1 MIELEKLRQL
11 LVEYFNIGDSYAY
24 WLTRVKEAFAYG
36 TVTLDDFEEFA
47 EESIDDIIEFIQK
60 KMEGEKS

>member
-1 MIELEKLRQL
+1 MLEIEKLRQL
-11 LVEYFNIGDSYAY
+11 LTEYFNIGDSYAY

-36 TVTLDDFEEFA
+36 TVALDDFEEFT
-47 EESIDDIIEFIQK
+47 EESVDDIIEFIQK

>member
-36 TVTLDDFEEFA
+36 TVALDDFEEFT
-47 EESIDDIIEFIQK
+47 EESINDIIEFIQK
-60 KMEGEKS
+60 KMEGEKI

>member
-1 MIELEKLRQL
+1 MLELDKLRQL
-11 LVEYFNIGDSYAY
+11 LTEYFNIGDSYAH

-36 TVTLDDFEEFA
+36 TVTLDDFEEFT

>member
-36 TVTLDDFEEFA
+36 TVTLDDFEEFT

>member
-1 MIELEKLRQL
+1 MLELDKLRQL
-11 LVEYFNIGDSYAY
+11 LTEYFNIGDSYAY

-36 TVTLDDFEEFA
+36 TVTLDDFEEFT

-60 KMEGEKS
+60 KMEGEKI

>member
-1 MIELEKLRQL
+1 MLELDKLRQL
-11 LVEYFNIGDSYAY
+11 LTEYFNIGDSYAY

-36 TVTLDDFEEFA
+36 TVTLDDFEEFT
-47 EESIDDIIEFIQK
+47 EESIDDIIDFIQK

>member
-1 MIELEKLRQL
+1 MLELDKLRQL
-11 LVEYFNIGDSYAY
+11 LTEYFNIGDSYAY

-36 TVTLDDFEEFA
+36 TVTLDDFEEFT

-60 KMEGEKS
+60 KMEGES

>member
-1 MIELEKLRQL
+1 MLEIEKLRQL
-11 LVEYFNIGDSYAY
+11 LTEYFNIGDSYAY

-36 TVTLDDFEEFA
+36 TVTLDDFEEFT
-47 EESIDDIIEFIQK
+47 EESVDDIIEFIQK

>member
-1 MIELEKLRQL
+1 MLKLDKLRQL
-11 LVEYFNIGDSYAY
+11 LTEYFNIGDSYAY

-36 TVTLDDFEEFA
+36 TMTLDDFEEFT

>member
-11 LVEYFNIGDSYAY
+11 LTEYFNIGDSYAY

-36 TVTLDDFEEFA
+36 TVTLDDFEEFT

-60 KMEGEKS
+60 KMESEKS

>member
-1 MIELEKLRQL
+1 MLELDKLRQL
-11 LVEYFNIGDSYAY
+11 LTEYFNIGDSYAY

-36 TVTLDDFEEFA
+36 TVTLDDFEEFT

>member
-1 MIELEKLRQL
+1 MLELEKLKQL
-11 LVEYFNIGDSYAY
+11 PIEYFNIGESYAY

-36 TVTLDDFEEFA
+36 TVTLDDFEEFT
-47 EESIDDIIEFIQK
+47 EDSIDDIIDFIQK